1 MVQNLSSSEKLSAGW
16 ISILA
21 LFGSELESSAG
32 SRATDITLDGP
43 EPVLPGAAKM
53 TFIVPKGFL
62 GVLNLLGLADHWN
75 DAKTA
80 SIFLLRPTDSND
92 FANFYSHLWCVPSLG
107 GTGNKGSDCASWD
120 FLPSYLAI

>member
-53 TFIVPKGFL
+53 TFIVPKG
-62 GVLNLLGLADHWN
+62 GLEE
-75 DAKTA
+75 A
-80 SIFLLRPTDSND
+80 SLRGFEPTWP
-92 FANFYSHLWCVPSLG
+92 F
-107 GTGNKGSDCASWD
+107 
-120 FLPSYLAI
+120 